1 MIDLKIMNNNF
12 KIFFIIFISILLYC
26 KTIISSDNVILF
38 KIKEKAYTS
47 YDYEKRLKYLDFV
60 GNNNNL
66 NKEIILEDFISAN
79 LFHTYYKDQNKNVD
93 YKNKILEIFENIKNI
108 NQKNNKINLNIDKE
122 NILFNIEI
130 DYIRKIVLENILNQN
145 LNKSVFPNDEIDLVY
160 KLKIKNI
167 SFVAKNVKKIKSEI
181 NNLNSITDVNV
192 ELYLNK
198 NNIEYFTKEN
208 EINNINKVDK
218 RIRRNILNK
227 KNFFIFEKNN
237 TLSLLFI
244 KKSFET
250 FDGLFVNL
258 YSIRSKLEIEDSYLK
273 CSNLLK
279 IKNNNNIINKEYKFE
294 DLNNQ
299 LKENLININD
309 YVKFSDEDENI
320 YIVLC
325 DIKFNKEKLNTT
337 YLNKIINLNAVE
349 YEKEFIIKYSKIY
362 NLKRN
367 NG

>member
-1 MIDLKIMNNNF
+1 MNNNY
-12 KIFFIIFISILLYC
+12 KIFFLIFVSILFYC
-26 KTIISSDNVILF
+26 KTIMSSDNVILF

-47 YDYEKRLKYLDFV
+47 YDYEKRLEYLDFV
-60 GNNNNL
+60 GNNSNL

-79 LFHTYYKDQNKNVD
+79 LFHTYYKDQKKNVD
-93 YKNKILEIFENIKNI
+93 YKNKILEIFENIRNT

-122 NILFNIEI
+122 NLLFNIEI

-145 LNKSVFPNDEIDLVY
+145 LSKSILPDEEIDLVY
-160 KLKIKNI
+160 KFKIKNI
-167 SFVAKNVKKIKSEI
+167 SFIAKNVKKIISEI
-181 NNLNSITDVNV
+181 NNLKSITDVNV
-192 ELYLNK
+192 ELYLNN

-218 RIRRNILNK
+218 RIRKNILNK
-227 KNFFIFEKNN
+227 KKFFIVENNN
-237 TLSLLFI
+237 TVSLLFI

-250 FDGLFVNL
+250 FDGIIVNL
-258 YSIRSKLEIEDSYLK
+258 YSIRSKLEIEDNYLK
-273 CSNLLK
+273 CSNLQN
-279 IKNNNNIINKEYKFE
+279 IKNDNSIINKEYKFV

-309 YVKFSDEDENI
+309 YVKFSNEDENI

-325 DIKFNKEKLNTT
+325 DIKFNKEKLNAT
-337 YLNKIINLNAVE
+337 YLNKMINLNAGE
-349 YEKEFIIKYSKIY
+349 YEKEFINKYSKIY

>member
-1 MIDLKIMNNNF
+1 MNNNY
-12 KIFFIIFISILLYC
+12 KIFFLIFVSILFYC
-26 KTIISSDNVILF
+26 KTIMSSDNVILF

-47 YDYEKRLKYLDFV
+47 YDYEKRLEYLDFV
-60 GNNNNL
+60 GNNSNL

-79 LFHTYYKDQNKNVD
+79 LFHTYYKDQKKNVD
-93 YKNKILEIFENIKNI
+93 YKNKILEIFENIRNT

-122 NILFNIEI
+122 NLLFNIEI

-145 LNKSVFPNDEIDLVY
+145 LSKSILPDEEIDLVY
-160 KLKIKNI
+160 KFKIKNI
-167 SFVAKNVKKIKSEI
+167 SFIAKNVKKIISEI
-181 NNLNSITDVNV
+181 NNLKSITDVNV
-192 ELYLNK
+192 ELYLNN

-208 EINNINKVDK
+208 EINNINKVDI
-218 RIRRNILNK
+218 RIRKNILKNK
-227 KNFFIFEKNN
+227 KFFIIENNN
-237 TLSLLFI
+237 TVSLIFI

-250 FDGLFVNL
+250 FDGIVVNL
-258 YSIRSKLEIEDSYLK
+258 YSIRSKLEIEDNYLK
-273 CSNLLK
+273 CSNLLN
-279 IKNNNNIINKEYKFE
+279 IKNDNNIINKEYKFE

-309 YVKFSDEDENI
+309 YVKFSNEDENI

-325 DIKFNKEKLNTT
+325 NIKFNKEKLNAT
-337 YLNKIINLNAVE
+337 YLNKMINLNAGE
-349 YEKEFIIKYSKIY
+349 YEKEFINKYSKIY